1 MSPDRLDQEIELP
14 VPSRQERLSILSC
27 LLATVPHGLSQTQID
42 SIAFVT
48 HGFVAA
54 DLAALISSAA
64 TTALL
69 AGSSGTSV
77 LHYDHVT
84 RALDTVKP
92 SAMRQV
98 LVDVPNV
105 SPCLITGLKP

>member
-77 LHYDHVT
+77 LHYHHVT